1 MFPLWSDL
9 SMLFSLSQLPTVC
22 SKHSIACHCRILV
35 HCLSFP
41 LTSSGC
47 CWRDWAGPGLWGERR
62 WWWAAPG
69 ENWSS
74 SRYYSESCLWLT
86 PKLSSCWPWML
97 TFLEL
102 NMCRLW
108 STHATFV
115 KTASKFPLSGP
126 GIIIQ
131 YSYEIYSGYYRNE
144 KNHWQTQS

>member
-1 MFPLWSDL
+1 MQKLCASCGLWSDL
-9 SMLFSLSQLPTVC
+9 SMFSISAPYSLPQFNWPQ
-22 SKHSIACHCRILV
+22 LV

-108 STHATFV
+108 SPHATFV